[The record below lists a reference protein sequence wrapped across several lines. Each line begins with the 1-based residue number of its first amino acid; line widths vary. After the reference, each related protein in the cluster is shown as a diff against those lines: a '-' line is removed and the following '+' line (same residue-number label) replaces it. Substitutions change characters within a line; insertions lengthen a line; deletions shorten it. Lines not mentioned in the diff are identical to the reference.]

1 MPAKAKKIIKKKVT
15 KIAPKTNRVV
25 KSLQSQTM
33 KSFRIVKN
41 TEKFVTFRLT
51 RQTLYWFILL
61 VYILVLDVWVIDAQ
75 VKAAMFLI

>member
-25 KSLQSQTM
+25 KSPQSQTM